1 MKCLLQEMDV
11 LNKRVIV
18 RCDFNVPV
26 KDGKILDDTKIKASL
41 ETINYLID
49 KNCKI
54 ILLSHFGKVKKKE
67 DKQKYSLKIVAE
79 RLNELVSSNVIF
91 SPETRSS
98 FLEIKAME
106 LQPKEILLIENT
118 RFEDVPNGFESN
130 NDPQLAAYF
139 ASLGDIFVLDAF
151 ASSHRLHAST
161 SGIAKFIPSCL
172 GFCVQKE
179 MEMLNK
185 YVLNPELPFTI
196 IMGGA
201 KIDDKLPL
209 IEKLLPKCSHMLL
222 TGGLANSC
230 LRALGL
236 SVGESLASN
245 DAETLIRVKEIL
257 KEYNKKIVLPF
268 DAIVGKKYDEV
279 YVVAKDI
286 NKLEN
291 DEIIGD
297 IGPKTLKVY
306 KKIIDESNTIFMNG
320 TAGIYEEAKYSNGT
334 LELLNIVTSSMAKTI
349 AGGGDCIGA
358 IDKFKMADKFTYIST
373 GGGATLEYIINESL
387 PAIAAI
393 SDQEEVL

>member
-1 MKCLLQEMDV
+1 MKCLLQETDV

-26 KDGKILDDTKIKASL
+26 KNGRILDDTKIKASL

-54 ILLSHFGKVKKKE
+54 ILLSHFGKVKTEE
-67 DKQKYSLKIVAE
+67 DKKKYSLRIVAE
-79 RLNELVSSNVIF
+79 RLNELVTSNVIF

-98 FLEIKAME
+98 LLEIKAME
-106 LQPKEILLIENT
+106 LHPKEILLVENT

-139 ASLGDIFVLDAF
+139 ASLADVFVLDAF
-151 ASSHRLHAST
+151 ASCHRLHAST

-179 MEMLNK
+179 IEMLNK
-185 YVLNPELPFTI
+185 YVLNPEMPFTI
-196 IMGGA
+196 VMGGA

-230 LRALGL
+230 LKSLGL
-236 SVGESLASN
+236 NIGNSLASDN
-245 DAETLIRVKEIL
+245 METLAKVKEIL
-257 KEYNKKIVLPF
+257 REYNKKIILPF
-268 DAIVGKKYDEV
+268 DAIVGKKYDDN
-279 YVVAKDI
+279 YVNAKDI
-286 NKLEN
+286 NKLDS

-306 KKIIDESNTIFMNG
+306 KKIIDESKTIFVNG
-320 TAGIYEEAKYSNGT
+320 TAGIYEESKFSNGT
-334 LELLNIVTSSMAKTI
+334 LELLNLITSSMATTI

-358 IDKFKMADKFTYIST
+358 IDRFNMANKFTYIST
-373 GGGATLEYIINESL
+373 GGGATLEYIINENL
-387 PAIAAI
+387 PAINAI
-393 SDQEEVL
+393 SDKEEVL

>member
-236 SVGESLASN
+236 NVGESLASN

>member
-1 MKCLLQEMDV
+1 MKCLLQETDV

-26 KDGKILDDTKIKASL
+26 KDGHILDDTKIKASL

-54 ILLSHFGKVKKKE
+54 ILLSHFGKVKTEE
-67 DKQKYSLKIVAE
+67 DKKKYSLRIVAE

-98 FLEIKAME
+98 FLEIKATE
-106 LQPKEILLIENT
+106 LQPKEILLVENT

-139 ASLGDIFVLDAF
+139 ASLGDVFVLDAF
-151 ASSHRLHAST
+151 ASSHRMHAST

-185 YVLNPELPFTI
+185 YVLNPEAPFTI

-201 KIDDKLPL
+201 KITDKLSL
-209 IEKLLPKCSHMLL
+209 IEKLLPKCNHMLL

-230 LRALGL
+230 LKSLGL
-236 SVGESLASN
+236 NVGESLAN
-245 DAETLIRVKEIL
+245 DDTETLTRVKEIL

-268 DAIVGKKYDEV
+268 DAIVGKKYDDN
-279 YVVAKDI
+279 YVASKDI
-286 NKLEN
+286 NKLAS

-306 KKIIDESNTIFMNG
+306 KKIIDESKTVFMNG
-320 TAGIYEEAKYSNGT
+320 TAGIYEEAKFSNGT
-334 LELLNIVTSSMAKTI
+334 LELLNIVTSSSAKTI

-358 IDKFKMADKFTYIST
+358 VDKFNMADKFTYIST
-373 GGGATLEYIINESL
+373 GGGATLEYIINETL
-387 PAIAAI
+387 PAIATI
-393 SDQEEVL
+393 SDKEEVL

>member
-306 KKIIDESNTIFMNG
+306 KKIIDESNTIFING

>member
-54 ILLSHFGKVKKKE
+54 ILLSHFGKVKTEE
-67 DKQKYSLKIVAE
+67 DKKKYSLRIVAE

-106 LQPKEILLIENT
+106 LQPKEILLVENT

-151 ASSHRLHAST
+151 ASSHRMHAST

-179 MEMLNK
+179 MDMLNK
-185 YVLNPELPFTI
+185 YVLNPEMPFTI

-201 KIDDKLPL
+201 KIADKLPL

-230 LRALGL
+230 LKSLGL
-236 SVGESLASN
+236 KTGESLATV
-245 DAETLIRVKEIL
+245 DAETLIKVKDIL
-257 KEYNKKIVLPF
+257 REYNKKIVLPF
-268 DAIVGKKYDEV
+268 DAIVGKKYDETF
-279 YVVAKDI
+279 AASKDI
-286 NKLEN
+286 NKIEN

-297 IGPKTLKVY
+297 IGPKTLKIY
-306 KKIIDESNTIFMNG
+306 KK
-320 TAGIYEEAKYSNGT
+320 
-334 LELLNIVTSSMAKTI
+334 
-349 AGGGDCIGA
+349 
-358 IDKFKMADKFTYIST
+358 
-373 GGGATLEYIINESL
+373 
-387 PAIAAI
+387 
-393 SDQEEVL
+393 

>member
-349 AGGGDCIGA
+349 AGGGDCIGT

-387 PAIAAI
+387 PAIDAI

>member
-18 RCDFNVPV
+18 RCDVNVPV

-54 ILLSHFGKVKKKE
+54 ILLSHFGKVKTEE
-67 DKQKYSLKIVAE
+67 DKKKYSLRIVAE

-106 LQPKEILLIENT
+106 LQPKEILLVENT

-151 ASSHRLHAST
+151 ASSHRMHAST

-179 MEMLNK
+179 MDMLNK
-185 YVLNPELPFTI
+185 YVLNPEMPFTI

-201 KIDDKLPL
+201 KIADKLPL

-230 LRALGL
+230 LKSLGL
-236 SVGESLASN
+236 KTGESLATV
-245 DAETLIRVKEIL
+245 DAETLIKVKDIL
-257 KEYNKKIVLPF
+257 REYNKKIVLPF
-268 DAIVGKKYDEV
+268 DAIVGKKYDETF
-279 YVVAKDI
+279 AASKDI
-286 NKLEN
+286 NKIEN

-297 IGPKTLKVY
+297 IGPKTLKIY
-306 KKIIDESNTIFMNG
+306 KKIIDESKTIFMNG
-320 TAGIYEEAKYSNGT
+320 TAGIYEEPKYSNGT
-334 LELLNIVTSSMAKTI
+334 LELLNIITSSMAKTI

-358 IDKFKMADKFTYIST
+358 IDKFNMKDKFTYIST

-387 PAIAAI
+387 PAINAI
-393 SDQEEVL
+393 ADKEEVL

>member
-1 MKCLLQEMDV
+1 MKCLLQETDV

-26 KDGKILDDTKIKASL
+26 KDDHILDDTKIKASL

-54 ILLSHFGKVKKKE
+54 ILLSHFGKVKTEE
-67 DKQKYSLKIVAE
+67 DKKKYSLRIVAE

-98 FLEIKAME
+98 FLEIKATE
-106 LQPKEILLIENT
+106 LQPKEILLVENT

-139 ASLGDIFVLDAF
+139 ASLGDVFVLDAF
-151 ASSHRLHAST
+151 ASSHRMHAST
-161 SGIAKFIPSCL
+161 SGITKFIPSCL

-185 YVLNPELPFTI
+185 YVLNPEAPFTI

-201 KIDDKLPL
+201 KITDKLPL
-209 IEKLLPKCSHMLL
+209 IEKLLPKCNHMLL

-230 LRALGL
+230 LKSLGL
-236 SVGESLASN
+236 NVGESLTSD
-245 DAETLIRVKEIL
+245 DAETLTRVKEIL

-268 DAIVGKKYDEV
+268 DAIVGKKYDDN
-279 YVVAKDI
+279 YVASKDI
-286 NKLEN
+286 NKLAN
-291 DEIIGD
+291 DELIN
-297 IGPKTLKVY
+297 KSK
-306 KKIIDESNTIFMNG
+306 TIFMNG
-320 TAGIYEEAKYSNGT
+320 TAGIYEEAKFSNGT
-334 LELLNIVTSSMAKTI
+334 LELLNIVTSSFAKTI

-358 IDKFKMADKFTYIST
+358 IDKFNMADKFTYIST
-373 GGGATLEYIINESL
+373 GGGATLEYIINETL
-387 PAIAAI
+387 PAIATI
-393 SDQEEVL
+393 SDKEEVL